1 MQSIYQINKT
11 PFNRTGKSC
20 RIATAVVCLTFAV
33 AGCGK
38 GETGPTAQ
46 QLLRQQQLR
55 SSQKASATQTT
66 QQRLD
71 TALAFLKDDNFI
83 AAGEELS
90 RILIADPNNQKAL
103 ILSAR
108 VEAAQGNVS
117 AAVKVLDSLDNTD
130 STLNTE
136 ILWLAADWSTES
148 GDYSTA
154 EQKLK
159 DLLKVEKDLVKV
171 HRQLAIILNNQEL
184 VTLLCSPTGLNY
196 LAVGFLSSEG
206 LIKSKDEIKKITV
219 DDQRGVVRVETG
231 EDKEFADIFKRFIT
245 SGCGRG
251 ASFSITTWDGMPRRW
266 RATADRRSIT
276 SSRSRSAF
284 SRLRFFWLP

>member
-1 MQSIYQINKT
+1 MQSIYRINKS
-11 PFNRTGKSC
+11 PSNRTGKSC
-20 RIATAVVCLTFAV
+20 TIATAVVCLTFAI
-33 AGCGK
+33 AGCDK

-71 TALAFLKDDNFI
+71 TALAFLKDENFI

-90 RILIADPNNQKAL
+90 RILIADPNNQNAL

-130 STLNTE
+130 STLTTE
-136 ILWLAADWSTES
+136 MLWLAADWSTES

-159 DLLKVEKDLVKV
+159 GRLKVEKDLVKV
-171 HRQLAIILNNQEL
+171 HRQLAIILNNQGRRIEAAPH
-184 VTLLCSPTGLNY
+184 LLAFAKPG
-196 LAVGFLSSEG
+196 
-206 LIKSKDEIKKITV
+206 KSRE
-219 DDQRGVVRVETG
+219 
-231 EDKEFADIFKRFIT
+231 KEFFAM
-245 SGCGRG
+245 
-251 ASFSITTWDGMPRRW
+251 AP
-266 RATADRRSIT
+266 
-276 SSRSRSAF
+276 
-284 SRLRFFWLP
+284 